1 MFLFPE
7 KKSFGLDIS
16 DLSLRLVQIRKNV
29 KKYTIISYN
38 EMPLPKNVFEN
49 GEIKNIEILS
59 ESIKKLASTAKG
71 KKIECNHVITVL
83 PEAKTFIKLIR
94 VYADNKESLPFILGQ
109 ELTKHIP
116 FSIDEIYFDWQV
128 MGVFKPRDENNVL
141 IGAAPIETVN
151 RYIQAIKNSG
161 FIPLALEIESCAITR
176 SLVPMH
182 ENLKDDNSGKIIID
196 MGATR
201 TGLIVYDKNAVQFT
215 ISLPVSG
222 NEITQRISEKLK
234 LDYKKAENAKILC
247 GLHEKK
253 CSGALKK
260 ILMENVN
267 NLVNKIQEAIY
278 FYEESS
284 GKNNAIKKIIL
295 SGGGS
300 QLIGLDTI
308 LNEKIGLPATYGNPL
323 TNILKVRASAHFP
336 KNKIQSFTTA
346 IGLALRGSE

>member
-7 KKSFGLDIS
+7 KNSFGLDIS

-38 EMPLPKNVFEN
+38 EMPLPSSVFEN
-49 GEIKNIEILS
+49 GDIKNIEILS
-59 ESIKKLASTAKG
+59 ESIKKLVATAKG
-71 KKIECNHVITVL
+71 KRIECNHIITVL
-83 PEAKTFIKLIR
+83 PETKTFVKLIR
-94 VYADNKESLPFILGQ
+94 VYADNEESLAHILGQ

-116 FSIDEIYFDWQV
+116 FSIDEIFFDWQII
-128 MGVFKPRDENNVL
+128 GEFKPRNENDVL

-151 RYIQAIKNSG
+151 SYIQAIRYSG
-161 FIPLALEIESCAITR
+161 FIPLALEIESCAIAR
-176 SLVPMH
+176 SLIAIQGAS
-182 ENLKDDNSGKIIID
+182 EIDNSGKIIID

-201 TGLIVYDKNAVQFT
+201 TGLIVYDKNVVQFT
-215 ISLPVSG
+215 MSLPVSG

-234 LDYKKAENAKILC
+234 LDYKKAEDAKILC
-247 GLHEKK
+247 GLHEEK

-267 NLVNKIQEAIY
+267 NLINKIQEAIY

-300 QLIGLDTI
+300 QLINLDKI
-308 LNEKIGLPATYGNPL
+308 LDEKIGLPTSYGNPL
-323 TNILKVRASAHFP
+323 INISKIHPSAIIP
-336 KNKIQSFTTA
+336 KKKMQSFTTA

>member
-1 MFLFPE
+1 
-7 KKSFGLDIS
+7 
-16 DLSLRLVQIRKNV
+16 
-29 KKYTIISYN
+29 
-38 EMPLPKNVFEN
+38 MPLPKNVFEN

-59 ESIKKLASTAKG
+59 ESIKKLVSTAKG
-71 KKIECNHVITVL
+71 KKIECNHVISVL
-83 PEAKTFIKLIR
+83 PEAKTFIKLIQ

-116 FSIDEIYFDWQV
+116 FSIDEIYFDWQII
-128 MGVFKPRDENNVL
+128 GAFKPRDENKIL
-141 IGAAPIETVN
+141 IAAAPIETVN
-151 RYIQAIKNSG
+151 NYIQVIKKSG

-176 SLVPMH
+176 SLVSMH
-182 ENLKDDNSGKIIID
+182 ETVKDDSGKIIID
-196 MGATR
+196 MGATK
-201 TGLIVYDKNAVQFT
+201 TGLIVYDKNTVQFT
-215 ISLPVSG
+215 MSLPVSG
-222 NEITQRISEKLK
+222 NEITKRISEKLK

-247 GLHEKK
+247 GLHEEK

-300 QLIGLDTI
+300 QLIGLDKI

-323 TNILKVRASAHFP
+323 TNISKVRASANFP